1 MPHTCQERQA
11 SVIVQSKSRLERL
24 SDCRAVP
31 YGRFFPHS
39 QRGGRR
45 FESFLHTSDTCHFA
59 CPDLE
64 SADLQAACADAVNVA
79 AFLLTN
85 SCTLSG
91 YCPVS
96 VSTSSDI
103 RS

>member
-1 MPHTCQERQA
+1 MRHTCQERQA
-11 SVIVQSKSRLERL
+11 SVIVQSKSPLERL

-31 YGRFFPHS
+31 YLRFFPRS
-39 QRGGRR
+39 QRGGRG
-45 FESFLHTSDTCHFA
+45 SIFLYTSDRCDFA

-64 SADLQAACADAVNVA
+64 SGDIHPACADAVNVA
-79 AFLLTN
+79 RFFLTN

-91 YCPVS
+91 SCPVS
-96 VSTSSDI
+96 VRTSSDI